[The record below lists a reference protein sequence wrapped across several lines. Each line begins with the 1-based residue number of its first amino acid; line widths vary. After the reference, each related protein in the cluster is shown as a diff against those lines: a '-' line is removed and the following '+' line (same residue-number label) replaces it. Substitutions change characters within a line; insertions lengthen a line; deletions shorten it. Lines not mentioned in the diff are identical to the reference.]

1 MSAPVF
7 IKLNVV
13 SCSICL
19 LLLVICNSILIASAT
34 QSGNNNNNNN
44 NTNSILKAIQEAP
57 STDSK
62 YLRAKVT
69 VEGLN

>member
-19 LLLVICNSILIASAT
+19 LLLVICNSMLIASAT
-34 QSGNNNNNNN
+34 QSGNNNNNN
-44 NTNSILKAIQEAP
+44 TNSILKAP

>member
-44 NTNSILKAIQEAP
+44 TNSILKAIQEAL

>member
-34 QSGNNNNNNN
+34 QSGNNN
-44 NTNSILKAIQEAP
+44 TNSILKAIQEAP

>member
-1 MSAPVF
+1 M
-7 IKLNVV
+7 
-13 SCSICL
+13 
-19 LLLVICNSILIASAT
+19 LIASAT
-34 QSGNNNNNNN
+34 QSGNNNNN

>member
-19 LLLVICNSILIASAT
+19 LLLVICNSMLIASAT
-34 QSGNNNNNNN
+34 QSGNNNNN